1 MTSTTV
7 RRHCI
12 DLISGSAS
20 LIGCFVTFL
29 ASKSLIYDKNIKMK
43 MKSNHPFV
51 ESPSPFRSLTIV
63 NHHPSQLLLLPSRF
77 VPHLR
82 SSPRK
87 LLKLCRVVLKCCR
100 LEISHF
106 VHKDQL
112 KNQMNCSYNLCTKF
126 YTKFILVP
134 RPRAYIIVPRG
145 RDPFGSVS
153 AASPKRIFSTC
164 YCTSAGEGTVNRQQC
179 FQKIPFAFFIK
190 LFEG

>member
-106 VHKDQL
+106 VPKISLKIKWIAPTTCVRSFIRSSFSSPGPEPILLFPEAAILLVRSAQL
-112 KNQMNCSYNLCTKF
+112 LPN
-126 YTKFILVP
+126 
-134 RPRAYIIVPRG
+134 AYSLPAIVQVLGRG
-145 RDPFGSVS
+145 R
-153 AASPKRIFSTC
+153 
-164 YCTSAGEGTVNRQQC
+164 
-179 FQKIPFAFFIK
+179 
-190 LFEG
+190 